1 MPIRVSV
8 VRTPGELRDTIG
20 HKVMVRKDWT
30 GVVVDELL
38 GDRLSEAGFHPKRQE
53 KVYLVQFDQW
63 EQPIA
68 VPATNMV
75 LTEEPDEEGS

>member
-1 MPIRVSV
+1 MSGIIAL
-8 VRTPGELRDTIG
+8 TGATGFIG
-20 HKVMVRKDWT
+20 SA
-30 GVVVDELL
+30 LAY
-38 GDRLSEAGFHPKRQE
+38 RLSEAGFHPKRQE